1 VDNFHDE
8 KFMGKCKSKKLFFRL
23 IFIYYKEQAFKDLI
37 MRFLPMVGMTVYL
50 SVKDRGLKDFFASEK
65 IL

>member
-1 VDNFHDE
+1 
-8 KFMGKCKSKKLFFRL
+8 MGKCKSKKLFFRL

-37 MRFLPMVGMTVYL
+37 MRFLPMVGMTVCFF
-50 SVKDRGLKDFFASEK
+50 VKAWDKTIFSLAKKSFYPPIY